1 MKSCAA
7 ILLSFF
13 LFTLINCQNDQ
24 QQSDKGAYSDKT
36 DQRDHKH
43 KNSQSPYAG
52 QQNRDLKAFPPQVI
66 KQLKRGSGMPFY
78 GMAKP
83 AELNSFPGPKHIL
96 ESWDTLQLTPEQVDQ
111 VQAVYDTMQKQA
123 VEVGQ
128 QLLRNEQKL
137 DSAFA
142 NERIQLAKLKK
153 FTAKS
158 GTLYGKLRRVHLN
171 AHLKARSILEEQQIE
186 RYDQWRG
193 YTD

>member
-1 MKSCAA
+1 MLKYA
-7 ILLSFF
+7 IYFVIVIGALSA
-13 LFTLINCQNDQ
+13 CQGDGKQDAHSHQNH
-24 QQSDKGAYSDKT
+24 SSKH
-36 DQRDHKH
+36 RHDHQG
-43 KNSQSPYAG
+43 QSPYAG
-52 QQNRDLKAFPPQVI
+52 QQKRDLKAFPPQVI
-66 KQLKRGSGMPFY
+66 KQLKKGSGMPFY

-96 ESWDTLQLTPEQVDQ
+96 EGQDTLQLTPEQVDK
-111 VQAVYDTMQKQA
+111 VQAVYDTMHKQA
-123 VEVGQ
+123 VEVGR

-142 NERIQLAKLKK
+142 NERIQPAKLKK

-158 GTLYGKLRRVHLN
+158 GTLYGKLRQVHLN

-193 YTD
+193 YKSKNP